1 MLHNITN
8 QYGCIVTQIH
18 FWDSLALLAV
28 HFIIGYLRTQRNMSE
43 KPPSKDEALE
53 ALDFIVNVLKEHEKD
68 LDRLVSELGTVAG
81 QLGETGELSGKV
93 KKIEDK
99 INGLQNDVGN
109 LVKSL
114 STSPHE
120 PASLAAAVATKDPKS
135 ESAPTNLP
143 NGLPLLLQCKQW
155 EDFQALAAQAQ
166 TLSFAFKELEKTF
179 ESNALKNNQIISY
192 SGEIPKLSSL
202 LKTYLSKHLEIPEKQ
217 ILEGDMAL
225 G

>member
-1 MLHNITN
+1 
-8 QYGCIVTQIH
+8 
-18 FWDSLALLAV
+18 
-28 HFIIGYLRTQRNMSE
+28 MSE

-81 QLGETGELSGKV
+81 QLGESGELSDKV

-99 INGLQNDVGN
+99 INGVQNDVGN

-114 STSPHE
+114 STSLDATATVTAPKE
-120 PASLAAAVATKDPKS
+120 LAKDTKP
-135 ESAPTNLP
+135 ESASSNLP

-155 EDFQALAAQAQ
+155 EDFQGLAVKAQ
-166 TLSFAFKELEKTF
+166 TVSFALKEAEKTF
-179 ESNALKNNQIISY
+179 EVDALKNNRVITY
-192 SGEIPKLSSL
+192 VGETPKLSFL
-202 LKTYLSKHLEIPEKQ
+202 LKMYLSKQLETPERQ
-217 ILEGDMAL
+217 ILEGNMAL

>member
-1 MLHNITN
+1 
-8 QYGCIVTQIH
+8 
-18 FWDSLALLAV
+18 
-28 HFIIGYLRTQRNMSE
+28 MSE

-68 LDRLVSELGTVAG
+68 LDKLVSELGSVAG
-81 QLGETGELSGKV
+81 QLGEAGELNGKV

-99 INGLQNDVGN
+99 ISGLQNDVGN

-114 STSPHE
+114 SNLPRES
-120 PASLAAAVATKDPKS
+120 ASQVAQTTATKELKPEVS
-135 ESAPTNLP
+135 RPSLP

-155 EDFQALAAQAQ
+155 EDFQVLAAQAQ
-166 TLSFAFKELEKTF
+166 TVSFALKESDKTLEVD
-179 ESNALKNNQIISY
+179 ALKNNQVITY
-192 SGEIPKLSSL
+192 NGEMPKLASL
-202 LKTYLSKHLEIPEKQ
+202 VKVYLSKHLEIPEKQ

>member
-1 MLHNITN
+1 M
-8 QYGCIVTQIH
+8 GC
-18 FWDSLALLAV
+18 
-28 HFIIGYLRTQRNMSE
+28 LRTKRNMSE

-81 QLGETGELSGKV
+81 QLGESGELNGKV

-99 INGLQNDVGN
+99 INGLQNNVGN

-114 STSPHE
+114 SASPREATAE
-120 PASLAAAVATKDPKS
+120 PCS
-135 ESAPTNLP
+135 ESAPMVASENLKSDVTRP
-143 NGLPLLLQCKQW
+143 SLPAGVPVLLKCKQW
-155 EDFQALAAQAQ
+155 EDFMALAAQAQ
-166 TLSFAFKELEKTF
+166 TVSFAFKESEK
-179 ESNALKNNQIISY
+179 NLQVDALKNNQVITFN
-192 SGEIPKLSSL
+192 GEMPKLSAL
-202 LKTYLSKHLEIPEKQ
+202 LKMYLSRQLAVPEKQ

>member
-1 MLHNITN
+1 
-8 QYGCIVTQIH
+8 
-18 FWDSLALLAV
+18 
-28 HFIIGYLRTQRNMSE
+28 MSE

-81 QLGETGELSGKV
+81 QLGESGELSGKV

-114 STSPHE
+114 SMSPRE
-120 PASLAAAVATKDPKS
+120 AAAVTVTAVPAKDSLPEVS
-135 ESAPTNLP
+135 IPSLP
-143 NGLPLLLQCKQW
+143 NGLPLVLQCKQW
-155 EDFQALAAQAQ
+155 DDFQVLAAKAQ
-166 TLSFAFKELEKTF
+166 TVSFALKETEKTF
-179 ESNALKNNQIISY
+179 EVDALKNNHVITF
-192 SGEIPKLSSL
+192 SGEMPKLSSL
-202 LKTYLSKHLEIPEKQ
+202 LKMYLSRQLETPEKQ
-217 ILEGDMAL
+217 ILEGDMTL